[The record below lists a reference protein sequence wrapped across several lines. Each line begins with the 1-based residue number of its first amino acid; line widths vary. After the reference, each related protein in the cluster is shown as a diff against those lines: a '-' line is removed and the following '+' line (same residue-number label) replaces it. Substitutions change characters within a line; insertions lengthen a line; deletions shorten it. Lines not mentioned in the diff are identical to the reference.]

1 MNKTKKIK
9 YIQFSLTVSE
19 SKRLIAYAVS
29 QMKSVRHAMKNGKVI
44 FKGGTTV
51 SCAAEILVGTPLRIC
66 GRISQ
71 RGAVS
76 SKVREG
82 AAHSL
87 LYSQGQITNIDE
99 DYDDRIM
106 EMGPED
112 VIITGANIIDIHG
125 NAAMLAGSPAG
136 NRCGKGVS
144 AMTVEGAKVIVAA
157 GIEKLIP
164 GSVYDSVKC
173 AQRKGIDSSRGMACG
188 LFPVVG
194 ELVTELEAIQEISN
208 VNAVLIGKG
217 GIAGGEGSCLF
228 QAWGTEPEI
237 KRLEDILDQCYG
249 KDISG
254 TAESLTECSFPCA
267 GCREHLSCSYK
278 QAKQSISP
286 FIQTQC

>member
-1 MNKTKKIK
+1 
-9 YIQFSLTVSE
+9 
-19 SKRLIAYAVS
+19 
-29 QMKSVRHAMKNGKVI
+29 
-44 FKGGTTV
+44 
-51 SCAAEILVGTPLRIC
+51 
-66 GRISQ
+66 
-71 RGAVS
+71 
-76 SKVREG
+76 
-82 AAHSL
+82 
-87 LYSQGQITNIDE
+87 
-99 DYDDRIM
+99 
-106 EMGPED
+106 
-112 VIITGANIIDIHG
+112 
-125 NAAMLAGSPAG
+125 
-136 NRCGKGVS
+136 
-144 AMTVEGAKVIVAA
+144 MTVEGAKVIVAA

-173 AQRKGIDSSRGMACG
+173 ARRRGIDSSRGMACG

-286 FIQTQC
+286 FIQNQC